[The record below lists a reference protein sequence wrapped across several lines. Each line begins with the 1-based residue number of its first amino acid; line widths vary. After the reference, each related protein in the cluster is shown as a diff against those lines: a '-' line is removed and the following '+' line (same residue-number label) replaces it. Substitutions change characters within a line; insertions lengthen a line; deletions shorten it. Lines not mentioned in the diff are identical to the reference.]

1 MDNNQAL
8 IFAKTELKNF
18 SESYNL
24 DAQIF
29 VMHILNISKIE
40 LLTKTFIL
48 SDSDI
53 ELLKT
58 YIERRKKQEP
68 VAYIINKVEFMSL
81 DFYVDSN
88 TLIPRPDTE
97 VLVEKVLEIAKQNNY
112 KNFLEIGVGS
122 GCIAISLANY
132 GNLSGVGVDIMD
144 NCVNI
149 ATKNSITNNVNEK
162 IIFKKSDLF
171 SQINE
176 KYDIIVSNPPYI
188 NKRDMEELL
197 PNVKDYEPHTALFGG
212 DDGLYFYESIVNQ
225 AENYLSPQGLVAFE
239 IGYDQSESVSK
250 LLIDKGFINVQT
262 FKDLYKQDRVVIG
275 FKKNY

>member
-18 SESYNL
+18 SESYSI

-29 VMHILNISKIE
+29 VMHILNITKIE
-40 LLTKTFIL
+40 LLTKTITL
-48 SDSDI
+48 TEENI
-53 ELLKT
+53 NTLKN
-58 YIERRKKQEP
+58 YVERRKKQEP
-68 VAYIINKVEFMSL
+68 VAYIINSVEFMSL

-97 VLVEKVLEIAKQNNY
+97 ILVEKVLEITKENNY
-112 KNFLEIGVGS
+112 KNFVEIGIGS
-122 GCIAISLANY
+122 GCISISLANY
-132 GNLSGVGVDIMD
+132 SNLTGVGVDIME
-144 NCVNI
+144 NCVSI
-149 ATKNSITNNVNEK
+149 ATKNALTNNVDEK

-188 NKRDMEELL
+188 NKSDMEELL

-212 DDGLYFYESIVNQ
+212 DDGLYFYESIVQQ
-225 AENYLSPQGLVAFE
+225 AENYLNPQGLVAFE

-275 FKKNY
+275 FKK

>member
-18 SESYNL
+18 SESYNI
-24 DAQIF
+24 DAQIL
-29 VMHILNISKIE
+29 VMHILCITKTE
-40 LLTKTFIL
+40 LLTKTYTLTEDNIAT
-48 SDSDI
+48 
-53 ELLKT
+53 LKS
-58 YIERRKKQEP
+58 YIERRKNQEP
-68 VAYIINKVEFMSL
+68 IAYILNQVEFMSL

-97 VLVEKVLEIAKQNNY
+97 ILVEKVLEISKEKDY

-122 GCIAISLANY
+122 GCISVSLANY
-132 GNLSGVGVDIMD
+132 SALTGVGVDIME

-149 ATKNSITNNVNEK
+149 ATKNAINNKVNEK

-171 SQINE
+171 SQISE

-188 NKRDMEELL
+188 NKRDMDELL

-212 DDGLYFYESIVNQ
+212 NDGLYFYESITKQ
-225 AENYLSPQGLVAFE
+225 ANNYLNPEGLIAFE

-250 LLIDKGFINVQT
+250 LLLDNGFINVQT

-275 FKKNY
+275 FKK

>member
-8 IFAKTELKNF
+8 IFAKAELKDF
-18 SESYNL
+18 SESYNI

-29 VMHILNISKIE
+29 VMHILNITKIE
-40 LLTKTFIL
+40 LLTKTINL
-48 SDSDI
+48 TDENI
-53 ELLKT
+53 EQLKT

-68 VAYIINKVEFMSL
+68 VAYIINTVEFMSL

-97 VLVEKVLEIAKQNNY
+97 ILVEKVLELTKQNNY

-122 GCIAISLANY
+122 GCIAISLAHY
-132 GNLSGVGVDIMD
+132 SKLTGVGVDIME

-171 SQINE
+171 CQINE

-188 NKRDMEELL
+188 NKSDMEELL
-197 PNVKDYEPHTALFGG
+197 PNVKEYEPHTALFGG
-212 DDGLYFYESIVNQ
+212 NDGLFFYESIVNQ
-225 AENYLSPQGLVAFE
+225 AENYLNPQGLIAFE

-250 LLIDKGFINVQT
+250 LLTDKGFINVQT
-262 FKDLYKQDRVVIG
+262 YKDLYKQDRVVIG
-275 FKKNY
+275 FKK

>member
-1 MDNNQAL
+1 MDNTQAL
-8 IFAKTELKNF
+8 AFAKTELKDF
-18 SESYNL
+18 SESYNI

-29 VMHILNISKIE
+29 VMHILNITKIE
-40 LLTKTFIL
+40 LLTKTIAL
-48 SDSDI
+48 TDDNI
-53 ELLKT
+53 AQLKS

-68 VAYIINKVEFMSL
+68 VAYIINQVEFMSL
-81 DFYVDSN
+81 DFYVDHN

-97 VLVEKVLEIAKQNNY
+97 ILVEKVLELAKQNDY

-122 GCIAISLANY
+122 GCIAISLAHY
-132 GNLSGVGVDIMD
+132 SGLTGVGVDIME
-144 NCVNI
+144 NCVDI
-149 ATKNSITNNVNEK
+149 ATKNSVSNNVSEK

-171 SQINE
+171 CQIDE

-212 DDGLYFYESIVNQ
+212 DDGLFFYESIVNQ
-225 AENYLSPQGLVAFE
+225 AENYLNPQGLIAFE

-250 LLIDKGFINVQT
+250 LLTNKGFINVQT
-262 FKDLYKQDRVVIG
+262 YKDLYKQDRVVIG
-275 FKKNY
+275 FKK